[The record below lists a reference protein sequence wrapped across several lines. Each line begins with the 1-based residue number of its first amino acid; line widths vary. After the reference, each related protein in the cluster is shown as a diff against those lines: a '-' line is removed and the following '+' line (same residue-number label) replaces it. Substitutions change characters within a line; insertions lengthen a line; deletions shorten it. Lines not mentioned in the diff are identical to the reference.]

1 MMLIDRKRAIELGR
15 ETAAILEAERY
26 KTESGKIVE
35 IGESVRNAAANTKS
49 YPPGCELRI
58 PKVSERTT
66 LIEVANETTLAAAR
80 RLLDEGHR
88 PVALNFASAKSP
100 GGGFLNGGRA
110 QEESLAR
117 ASGLYACLDGNE
129 MYEFHRGR
137 RDPMYTDY
145 AIYSP
150 NVPVIRNDDGTLLD
164 NPYQCSIITS
174 PAVNAKPVLERHP
187 SRRAEIRD
195 AMKTRIAKVL
205 AIAAIHGHEALVLGA
220 WGCGAFGNDGRDIA
234 ELFRAALTAQFPR
247 VFSRVVFAITD
258 WSPERRF
265 IGPFEE
271 VLRGSADR

>member
-1 MMLIDRKRAIELGR
+1 MMLIDRRRAIELGR
-15 ETAAILEAERY
+15 ETVAILQAGRYQTEA
-26 KTESGKIVE
+26 GKIVE
-35 IGESVRNAAANTKS
+35 IGESARKAAANTES
-49 YPPGCELRI
+49 YPPGCELQM
-58 PKVSERTT
+58 PEVPERTT
-66 LIEVANETTLAAAR
+66 VIEVANETTLGAVR
-80 RLLDEGHR
+80 RLINKGHR

-117 ASGLYACLDGNE
+117 ASALYACLDGNE

-150 NVPVIRNDDGTLLD
+150 DVPVIREDDGTLLD
-164 NPYQCSIITS
+164 DPYQCSIITS

-195 AMKTRIAKVL
+195 AMETRIAKVL
-205 AIAAIHGHEALVLGA
+205 AIAVVHGHEALVLGA
-220 WGCGAFGNDGRDIA
+220 WGCGAFGNDGREIA
-234 ELFRAALTAQFPR
+234 ELFRVTLTDQFPN
-247 VFSRVVFAITD
+247 VFGKIIFAITD

-265 IGPFEE
+265 LGPFEE
-271 VLRGSADR
+271 VFGDAADR